1 MIILCVSS
9 IVTAFSP
16 NMECFILLRAI
27 IAGSAAAVYTLSY
40 SYCEYSSGN
49 IRAIIQL
56 FRKGLNT
63 DRNTFE
69 ISSLFYLSNE
79 EIKSG
84 NF

>member
-40 SYCEYSSGN
+40 SYCEYVFFLG
-49 IRAIIQL
+49 IFGVYDIVI
-56 FRKGLNT
+56 
-63 DRNTFE
+63 
-69 ISSLFYLSNE
+69 
-79 EIKSG
+79 
-84 NF
+84 